1 MRASERFEGVA
12 TPLDRD
18 NVDTDVRVPKRW
30 RVTVERQGLG
40 AACCASSR
48 PGSRLAVDLRR
59 REVTD
64 PAGGVHTFE
73 IHPGRREVLLRGLD
87 EIAQVL
93 TLSDTIA
100 DFQRRDL
107 ARHPWHHL
115 PHPAPRPLS
124 SR

>member
-1 MRASERFEGVA
+1 MSPLAARTLFDKFWDSHLIA
-12 TPLDRD
+12 TLGDGRGLVHIDR
-18 NVDTDVRVPKRW
+18 
-30 RVTVERQGLG
+30 
-40 AACCASSR
+40 
-48 PGSRLAVDLRR
+48 
-59 REVTD
+59 
-64 PAGGVHTFE
+64 H
-73 IHPGRREVLLRGLD
+73 LLRELASPASAAAIAGCLD